1 MSFTLIAPFLSIIF
15 LYCTKEDGNFIEED
29 LGKKNRSAM
38 NDYFACLLCFRKKAD
53 SQPPQE
59 IIQRNEEINQNAE
72 PINEGPI
79 IEVGNA
85 SESIEEEETSTGEV
99 EREEIR
105 RALERGATV
114 TRVEKICIIPDPPRS
129 RRSTMMSADG
139 QTAHD

>member
-1 MSFTLIAPFLSIIF
+1 
-15 LYCTKEDGNFIEED
+15 
-29 LGKKNRSAM
+29 M
-38 NDYFACLLCFRKKAD
+38 NDYFVYFLCFGKKAD

-59 IIQRNEEINQNAE
+59 IIQRNEIHENADSINGGSNERRADDQNGGE
-72 PINEGPI
+72 RF
-79 IEVGNA
+79 EVE
-85 SESIEEEETSTGEV
+85 ESSTGEV

-114 TRVEKICIIPDPPRS
+114 TRVEKICIIPDPPRA